1 MCFEGTSKRTNE
13 RKKAHIMGNVKWLCN
28 VWKSCLRDDDDDD
41 EESRREVKRTA
52 VWIDRQEERIK
63 MRKLMCNSISSEG
76 KFAQQRVLQN
86 VTLRHLRFQL
96 TVKLRFLFFFVCSQI
111 IKVTVVER
119 MA

>member
-1 MCFEGTSKRTNE
+1 
-13 RKKAHIMGNVKWLCN
+13 
-28 VWKSCLRDDDDDD
+28 
-41 EESRREVKRTA
+41 
-52 VWIDRQEERIK
+52 
-63 MRKLMCNSISSEG
+63 MCNSISSEG

-86 VTLRHLRFQL
+86 VALRHLRFQL